1 MLLWCASF
9 AGAVCDLGET
19 QETSMWR
26 HRVLPARYLIGLD
39 GSSTQY
45 DTAIAVKVAPFGR
58 HLFSSVPVQAI
69 LQCAPRVTMHGL
81 SFGPSMAMQR
91 HPGRDECAEEF

>member
-1 MLLWCASF
+1 
-9 AGAVCDLGET
+9 
-19 QETSMWR
+19 MWR